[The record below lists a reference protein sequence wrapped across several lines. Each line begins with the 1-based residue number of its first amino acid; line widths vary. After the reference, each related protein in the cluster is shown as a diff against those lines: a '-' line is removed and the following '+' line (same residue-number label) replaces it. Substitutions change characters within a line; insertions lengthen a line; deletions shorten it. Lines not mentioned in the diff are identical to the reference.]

1 MNSGYTAEQLAAL
14 EEALSSERLARYVQL
29 TNGDTEAALEKY
41 VLNTRLS
48 EALYTPLQGL
58 EIALRNAI
66 HRQMRDVFG
75 DGWYDGRVACLH
87 YPLTEMINKA
97 KASLQKDKKPIEAGR
112 MVAELSFGF
121 WVTILGPK
129 YETPLWR
136 PVLRHA
142 FPHRPPRQERK
153 DVQGALNAVRR
164 LRNRVAHHEPIL
176 HRNLSED
183 HELIITM
190 IQWISPEMSAWVE
203 AQSRVPEL
211 LL

>member
-1 MNSGYTAEQLAAL
+1 MNFGYTAQQLAAL
-14 EEALSSERLARYVQL
+14 EAAISSERLARYIQL
-29 TNGDTEAALEKY
+29 ANGNTEAALEKY
-41 VLNTRLS
+41 VFNTRLS
-48 EALYTPLQGL
+48 EAFYTPLQGL
-58 EIALRNAI
+58 EVTLRNAI
-66 HRQMRDVFG
+66 HRKLCDAFG
-75 DGWYDGRVACLH
+75 DGWYDGGVACLH

-97 KASLQKDKKPIEAGR
+97 RASLRQDNKPIEAGR

-153 DVQGALNAVRR
+153 EVQGALNAVRR

-176 HRNLSED
+176 HRNLRED

-190 IQWISPEMSAWVE
+190 IQ
-203 AQSRVPEL
+203 
-211 LL
+211 